1 MGEHRGARH
10 NESTRDMSK
19 RQLIDDIRRYNTT
32 VSPHFL
38 SQFDEAAL
46 KQYLDHLEGA
56 VRRRVHIASFVRK
69 KPRLR
74 MVS

>member
-1 MGEHRGARH
+1 MGEHPGVRH
-10 NESTRDMSK
+10 KESTRDMSK

-32 VSPHFL
+32 ASPQFL

-56 VRRRVHIASFVRK
+56 VRKRVHIASFVRK